1 MLHYNIFLNEK
12 QKAPPKTP
20 LLILLLLLGKI
31 VKLVWQLAKEVA
43 DHPTSNLFFFFFF
56 FNNSSQ

>member
-43 DHPTSNLFFFFFF
+43 DHPTSNLFFFF
-56 FNNSSQ
+56 